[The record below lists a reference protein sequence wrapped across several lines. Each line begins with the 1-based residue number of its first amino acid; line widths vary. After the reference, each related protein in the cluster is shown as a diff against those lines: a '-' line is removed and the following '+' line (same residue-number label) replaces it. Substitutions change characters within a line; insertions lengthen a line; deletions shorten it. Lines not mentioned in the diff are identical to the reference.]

1 VRRGWSAAVTLVS
14 KRSWYATCVEGAEVA
29 SLNNRDAGE
38 LVVQSVKRRIIIV
51 EDDHDYGLL
60 LASMLQ
66 ARGHETRVALDA
78 LDATLMAADFR
89 PELAIIDLGLPG
101 MDGLELASWLC
112 AHPKL
117 KQTVFIAITGNPT
130 VTLARPKND
139 AGFHAY
145 LTKPIDIDALLEL
158 AEQKRLALEDSTQ
171 KVAGAASR

>member
-1 VRRGWSAAVTLVS
+1 MQSVE
-14 KRSWYATCVEGAEVA
+14 KRDDGA
-29 SLNNRDAGE
+29 R
-38 LVVQSVKRRIIIV
+38 VVQAVKRRIIIV
-51 EDDHDYGLL
+51 EDDHDYGVL
-60 LASMLQ
+60 LARMLQ
-66 ARGHETRVALDA
+66 ARGHDTRIALDA

-101 MDGLELASWLC
+101 MDGLELATWLC

-130 VTLARPKND
+130 VTLARPKGD

-158 AEQKRLALEDSTQ
+158 SEQKRLALEESAQT
-171 KVAGAASR
+171 AAATATR

>member
-1 VRRGWSAAVTLVS
+1 MQA
-14 KRSWYATCVEGAEVA
+14 
-29 SLNNRDAGE
+29 
-38 LVVQSVKRRIIIV
+38 VKRRIMIV

-60 LASMLQ
+60 LARMLQ

-101 MDGLELASWLC
+101 MGGLELATWLC

-130 VTLARPKND
+130 VTLPRSKGD

-158 AEQKRLALEDSTQ
+158 SEQKRLALEEPTS
-171 KVAGAASR
+171 AAPAAASR

>member
-1 VRRGWSAAVTLVS
+1 M
-14 KRSWYATCVEGAEVA
+14 A
-29 SLNNRDAGE
+29 SLQHRNDGE
-38 LVVQSVKRRIIIV
+38 RVVQTVKRRIIIV
-51 EDDHDYGLL
+51 EDDHDYGVL
-60 LASMLQ
+60 LAKMLQ
-66 ARGHETRVALDA
+66 ARGHETRIALDA

-101 MDGLELASWLC
+101 MDGLELATWLC

-158 AEQKRLALEDSTQ
+158 SEKQRLALEE
-171 KVAGAASR
+171 AARATADTAAR

>member
-1 VRRGWSAAVTLVS
+1 VQS
-14 KRSWYATCVEGAEVA
+14 VEQRDDGA
-29 SLNNRDAGE
+29 R
-38 LVVQSVKRRIIIV
+38 VVQAVKRRIIIV

-60 LASMLQ
+60 LARMLQ
-66 ARGHETRVALDA
+66 ARGHDTRVALDA

-101 MDGLELASWLC
+101 MDGLELATWLC

-130 VTLARPKND
+130 VTLARPKGD

-158 AEQKRLALEDSTQ
+158 SEQKRLALEEPGPT
-171 KVAGAASR
+171 AATAATR

>member
-1 VRRGWSAAVTLVS
+1 M
-14 KRSWYATCVEGAEVA
+14 
-29 SLNNRDAGE
+29 
-38 LVVQSVKRRIIIV
+38 IV
-51 EDDHDYGLL
+51 EDDYDYGSLL
-60 LASMLQ
+60 TSMLQ

-101 MDGLELASWLC
+101 MDGLELATWLC

-158 AEQKRLALEDSTQ
+158 SERQRLAIEESAPS
-171 KVAGAASR
+171 VAGAGAR

>member
-1 VRRGWSAAVTLVS
+1 MQT
-14 KRSWYATCVEGAEVA
+14 
-29 SLNNRDAGE
+29 
-38 LVVQSVKRRIIIV
+38 VKRRIIIV
-51 EDDHDYGLL
+51 EDDHDYGVL
-60 LASMLQ
+60 LAKMLQ
-66 ARGHETRVALDA
+66 ARGHETRIALDA

-101 MDGLELASWLC
+101 MDGLELATWLC

-158 AEQKRLALEDSTQ
+158 SEKQRLALEE
-171 KVAGAASR
+171 AARATADTAAR

>member
-1 VRRGWSAAVTLVS
+1 MDNRESRDEGERGA
-14 KRSWYATCVEGAEVA
+14 
-29 SLNNRDAGE
+29 
-38 LVVQSVKRRIIIV
+38 VKRRIIIV

-60 LASMLQ
+60 LSRMLQ
-66 ARGHETRVALDA
+66 SRGHETRVALDA

-101 MDGLELASWLC
+101 MGGLELATWLC

-130 VTLARPKND
+130 VTLPRAKNE

-158 AEQKRLALEDSTQ
+158 SEQKRLALEDLRSG
-171 KVAGAASR
+171 AAAAASR

>member
-1 VRRGWSAAVTLVS
+1 VHAVNRRVIV
-14 KRSWYATCVEGAEVA
+14 
-29 SLNNRDAGE
+29 
-38 LVVQSVKRRIIIV
+38 V
-51 EDDHDYGLL
+51 EDDADYGLL
-60 LASMLQ
+60 LARQLQ

-89 PELAIIDLGLPG
+89 PDLAIIDLGLPG
-101 MDGLELASWLC
+101 MDGLELTTWLC

-130 VTLARPKND
+130 VTLARPKSD

-158 AEQKRLALEDSTQ
+158 SEQKRLALEGSAPSAAA
-171 KVAGAASR
+171 VATR

>member
-1 VRRGWSAAVTLVS
+1 M
-14 KRSWYATCVEGAEVA
+14 
-29 SLNNRDAGE
+29 
-38 LVVQSVKRRIIIV
+38 V
-51 EDDHDYGLL
+51 EDDPDYGLL
-60 LASMLQ
+60 LARQLQ

-101 MDGLELASWLC
+101 MDGLELTTWLC

-117 KQTVFIAITGNPT
+117 KQTIFIAITGNPT
-130 VTLARPKND
+130 VTLARPKHD

-158 AEQKRLALEDSTQ
+158 SEQKRLALAEATP
-171 KVAGAASR
+171 APAAAATR